1 MGKGY
6 INKQEK
12 AEKYQKERDK
22 IIADNEELHNTVKN
36 LEREYKLKSNNLD
49 FDFRN
54 KKRELEEEFE
64 EKTYNTD
71 SLDIGLWKK
80 ILSLLGRSKKHLIA
94 LAVLMV
100 FMAMLDVVRPYLD
113 KIAIDYFAKG
123 DFKTEEII
131 QKAEGA
137 TSRAEILWSATWTS
151 WWRTA
156 SPAT

>member
-1 MGKGY
+1 M
-6 INKQEK
+6 
-12 AEKYQKERDK
+12 
-22 IIADNEELHNTVKN
+22 
-36 LEREYKLKSNNLD
+36 SNIQ
-49 FDFRN
+49 
-54 KKRELEEEFE
+54 FE

-131 QKAEGA
+131 IAIFTGSSNANGFKPGEFEFDGSIRF
-137 TSRAEILWSATWTS
+137 TGIL
-151 WWRTA
+151 
-156 SPAT
+156 